1 MRSDQGDNCDGDGE
15 YASVLCLAEFLFT
28 VLQFVRNQISPT
40 LTTSQAL
47 SGGGGDSGAGTC
59 RGGIQLQRSL
69 PPSLPRRPPLPA
81 LPLPLYR
88 RSRPRPTACPLPR
101 WRRPRPA
108 VDACSKNASGRQ
120 RKRQNHVAESPSGR
134 TQVETPVSY
143 LSKLLGTTTLKEPAA
158 SSSSP
163 PTPPSK
169 PTVLVN
175 KPHGWYFSI
184 FIRTDLSG
192 SFHTYPHLG
201 GPFKSLQEVET
212 AIECYIEAKRHK
224 TLWDEEAE
232 LDMVVRKALYWPD
245 GTTRKCSD
253 EYVVEHTRQQK
264 SLMLQALLDKYN
276 EDHNLFGDL
285 AYELNNMLHYG
296 TICEDLTWYK
306 HFNFIAKAKDGVE
319 DLFFAEVTSKHE
331 GRELVANSFCKIK
344 SNENGHCY
352 GCKNNGNIDMKH
364 PDKAD
369 EYIGGHLD
377 TYLPFSRRS
386 RPNTWTGSK
395 ED

>member
-1 MRSDQGDNCDGDGE
+1 MAMENTRSVAAEAIQAQARAEEEFNSSAACHRLYRADRPCP
-15 YASVLCLAEFLFT
+15 LCPSRSTAGP
-28 VLQFVRNQISPT
+28 VRAQLPAPS
-40 LTTSQAL
+40 
-47 SGGGGDSGAGTC
+47 
-59 RGGIQLQRSL
+59 RGGA
-69 PPSLPRRPPLPA
+69 A
-81 LPLPLYR
+81 LD
-88 RSRPRPTACPLPR
+88 PR
-101 WRRPRPA
+101 WMHALRMLAAGSFR
-108 VDACSKNASGRQ
+108 
-120 RKRQNHVAESPSGR
+120 RQNHVAESPSGR

-395 ED
+395 EDIAAEEARLKYIFGVR